1 MSQDTKTLLEW
12 SNKYLFQNYGRAPL
26 CLIRGEGA
34 RVWDT
39 DGKEY
44 LDFVGGIAVDA
55 LGHSHPKIVGAIREQ
70 ATALLQVSN
79 LYQIPSQI
87 HLAKLLVDHSF
98 GDRAFF
104 CNSGTEAN
112 EAAIKLVRKYAK
124 ETRATDVVDIITMRG
139 AFHGRTLGALSATPN
154 EKYQHGFEPLV
165 PGFKYVP
172 FGDVKAVERAV
183 DNRTAAIMVEP
194 IQGEGGVNVAP
205 DGYLAVLRRLCDETG
220 ALLVFDE
227 IQTGMGRTGRL
238 WGYQHWGVEPDVMT
252 LAKALASGIPIGAMV
267 ARDKVA
273 RVMMA
278 GTHGTTFG
286 GNPFATTV
294 GVATFTTMLEDKL
307 PERADRVG
315 THLMQ
320 RLRALAGDGSGD
332 QGGPGQGLPDRHRPR
347 SPRRPG
353 RRCVPR
359 SGPPRPDRRG
369 EDPPHD
375 AAAHRRRERRRPR
388 GGDRRGRPQAT
399 QAMKHLLSI
408 ADLSAEDVEDLFR
421 LAAEWKRRTKAREVG
436 TPLAGH
442 SQALVFEKPSLR
454 TRVTFEVGMAQLGGA
469 SVYLAGQDIGLGR
482 RESIADVAR
491 NLGRWVDVIV
501 ARTFAQATVDELA
514 RHAGIPVVNAL
525 SDHEHPCQALADF
538 FTLWERGVDLR
549 RVKLGWIG
557 DGNNVSHSLMLLAA
571 LVGTEM
577 SLAVPPGY
585 EPDPRVLE
593 TARAWGGRI
602 TVTDDVPMAARDA
615 DAIYTDVWTSMG
627 QEAERERRLEA
638 FSRYQVN
645 DRVMGFAKPGA
656 VVMHC
661 LPAHRGEEIT
671 DAVLDG
677 PRSVVLDQSENRLHV
692 QKAVLLRLLGKG

>member
-1 MSQDTKTLLEW
+1 
-12 SNKYLFQNYGRAPL
+12 
-26 CLIRGEGA
+26 
-34 RVWDT
+34 
-39 DGKEY
+39 
-44 LDFVGGIAVDA
+44 
-55 LGHSHPKIVGAIREQ
+55 
-70 ATALLQVSN
+70 
-79 LYQIPSQI
+79 
-87 HLAKLLVDHSF
+87 
-98 GDRAFF
+98 
-104 CNSGTEAN
+104 
-112 EAAIKLVRKYAK
+112 
-124 ETRATDVVDIITMRG
+124 
-139 AFHGRTLGALSATPN
+139 
-154 EKYQHGFEPLV
+154 
-165 PGFKYVP
+165 
-172 FGDVKAVERAV
+172 
-183 DNRTAAIMVEP
+183 
-194 IQGEGGVNVAP
+194 
-205 DGYLAVLRRLCDETG
+205 
-220 ALLVFDE
+220 
-227 IQTGMGRTGRL
+227 
-238 WGYQHWGVEPDVMT
+238 
-252 LAKALASGIPIGAMV
+252 
-267 ARDKVA
+267 
-273 RVMMA
+273 
-278 GTHGTTFG
+278 
-286 GNPFATTV
+286 
-294 GVATFTTMLEDKL
+294 
-307 PERADRVG
+307 
-315 THLMQ
+315 
-320 RLRALAGDGSGD
+320 
-332 QGGPGQGLPDRHRPR
+332 
-347 SPRRPG
+347 
-353 RRCVPR
+353 
-359 SGPPRPDRRG
+359 
-369 EDPPHD
+369 
-375 AAAHRRRERRRPR
+375 
-388 GGDRRGRPQAT
+388 
-399 QAMKHLLSI
+399 MKHFLSI
-408 ADLSAEDVEDLFR
+408 ADLSAEDVLDLFR

-501 ARTFAQATVDELA
+501 ARTFTQATVDELA

-549 RVKLGWIG
+549 QVKLGWIG

-585 EPDPRVLE
+585 EPEPRVLE

-645 DRVMGFAKPGA
+645 DRVLGFAKPGA

-671 DAVLDG
+671 DGVLDG

>member
-1 MSQDTKTLLEW
+1 
-12 SNKYLFQNYGRAPL
+12 
-26 CLIRGEGA
+26 
-34 RVWDT
+34 
-39 DGKEY
+39 
-44 LDFVGGIAVDA
+44 
-55 LGHSHPKIVGAIREQ
+55 
-70 ATALLQVSN
+70 
-79 LYQIPSQI
+79 
-87 HLAKLLVDHSF
+87 
-98 GDRAFF
+98 
-104 CNSGTEAN
+104 
-112 EAAIKLVRKYAK
+112 
-124 ETRATDVVDIITMRG
+124 
-139 AFHGRTLGALSATPN
+139 
-154 EKYQHGFEPLV
+154 
-165 PGFKYVP
+165 
-172 FGDVKAVERAV
+172 
-183 DNRTAAIMVEP
+183 
-194 IQGEGGVNVAP
+194 
-205 DGYLAVLRRLCDETG
+205 
-220 ALLVFDE
+220 
-227 IQTGMGRTGRL
+227 
-238 WGYQHWGVEPDVMT
+238 
-252 LAKALASGIPIGAMV
+252 
-267 ARDKVA
+267 
-273 RVMMA
+273 
-278 GTHGTTFG
+278 
-286 GNPFATTV
+286 
-294 GVATFTTMLEDKL
+294 
-307 PERADRVG
+307 
-315 THLMQ
+315 
-320 RLRALAGDGSGD
+320 
-332 QGGPGQGLPDRHRPR
+332 
-347 SPRRPG
+347 
-353 RRCVPR
+353 
-359 SGPPRPDRRG
+359 
-369 EDPPHD
+369 
-375 AAAHRRRERRRPR
+375 
-388 GGDRRGRPQAT
+388 
-399 QAMKHLLSI
+399 MKHFLSI
-408 ADLSAEDVEDLFR
+408 ADLSAADVEDLFR

-436 TPLAGH
+436 IPLAGH

-501 ARTFAQATVDELA
+501 ARTFTQATVDELA
-514 RHAGIPVVNAL
+514 RHAGTPVVNAL

-549 RVKLGWIG
+549 QVKLGWIG

-585 EPDPRVLE
+585 EPEPRVLE

-645 DRVMGFAKPGA
+645 DRVMSFAKPGA